1 MDPLN
6 SPNPINPQQTKS
18 GENEPATPELS
29 PDSGIKWP
37 CNPSPKRPPT
47 DELGWPTVWFP
58 PKSEPRVLTPEELA
72 RLADDQ
78 AQQAAWDAVTEFL
91 RNTDIADD
99 DDEEYDD
106 EYVDVI
112 KYENGELDEVLEE
125 EERKRFDFFVN
136 LFKEDSVLKEYYEK
150 NCAGGEFRCL
160 VCCAVREKAW
170 KRFKGCATLVRHSL
184 SIAKT
189 RKRKAHR
196 AYAESICQ
204 IFGWDINKFI
214 QSSDKS
220 AEAQGNIDKSGK
232 DGLDLPCDTVD
243 LVKVDTGNEKIK
255 SGSGSEVLEH
265 NSLAE
270 VDTSKHVE
278 VLSGDVQDAE
288 TVNAERSPNGPEPA
302 NVHCDVA
309 HGKDHQED
317 NVPND
322 LKEDGVQN

>member
-6 SPNPINPQQTKS
+6 SPNPINPKETNS

-47 DELGWPTVWFP
+47 DEFGWPTVWFP

-78 AQQAAWDAVTEFL
+78 AQQAAWDA
-91 RNTDIADD
+91 
-99 DDEEYDD
+99 
-106 EYVDVI
+106 
-112 KYENGELDEVLEE
+112 YENGDLDEVLEE
-125 EERKRFDFFVN
+125 EERKRFEFFVN
-136 LFKEDSVLKEYYEK
+136 LFKEDSVLKEYYEN

-204 IFGWDINKFI
+204 LFGWDINKLI

-220 AEAQGNIDKSGK
+220 AEAQGNIDKTGK
-232 DGLDLPCDTVD
+232 DGLDLPCGTVD

-278 VLSGDVQDAE
+278 ALSSDVQDAE
-288 TVNAERSPNGPEPA
+288 TVNAKGSPKGPEPA

-317 NVPND
+317 NAPND
-322 LKEDGVQN
+322 LKEDDVQN

>member
-6 SPNPINPQQTKS
+6 SPNPINPKETNS

-47 DELGWPTVWFP
+47 DEFGWPTVWFP

-78 AQQAAWDAVTEFL
+78 AQQAAWDA
-91 RNTDIADD
+91 
-99 DDEEYDD
+99 
-106 EYVDVI
+106 
-112 KYENGELDEVLEE
+112 
-125 EERKRFDFFVN
+125 
-136 LFKEDSVLKEYYEK
+136 EDSVLKEYYEK

-204 IFGWDINKFI
+204 LFGWDINKLI

-220 AEAQGNIDKSGK
+220 AEAQGNIDKTGK
-232 DGLDLPCDTVD
+232 DGLDLPCGTVD

-255 SGSGSEVLEH
+255 SGSGSEH

-278 VLSGDVQDAE
+278 ALSSDVQDAE
-288 TVNAERSPNGPEPA
+288 TVNAKGSPKGPEPA

-322 LKEDGVQN
+322 LKEDDVQN